1 MMPDQLQQHVKRVH
15 NAIMLH
21 CPKCLQTFTRREYLR
36 RHLENPTACYHGAK
50 ASNRRMP
57 PMPSLPLPNF
67 VPNPLLQG
75 QVTNVPNPLLQ
86 GPNSANSPPSEDP
99 LSQGQDQDLGANGQN
114 DEASGEM
121 NAEDHE
127 GIECTPELSF
137 MGGDDSWMSWEPGTD
152 STFEHFLLH

>member
-1 MMPDQLQQHVKRVH
+1 
-15 NAIMLH
+15 
-21 CPKCLQTFTRREYLR
+21 
-36 RHLENPTACYHGAK
+36 
-50 ASNRRMP
+50 
-57 PMPSLPLPNF
+57 MPSLPLAKF

-127 GIECTPELSF
+127 GIECTPELPF
-137 MGGDDSWMSWEPGTD
+137 MGGDDSWMSWELGTD
-152 STFEHFLLH
+152 TTVLYMFEHFLLH